1 MANTAIASSR
11 RKQNVSVTLEP
22 TLVRQAKAAGIN
34 LSRTLDSALR
44 GELKQIEAARWQRDN
59 AEALEYLD
67 KRAEEDGLL
76 SDEYRT
82 F

>member
-22 TLVRQAKAAGIN
+22 ALVRQAKAAGIN